1 MLINDLMTAQEICE
15 AFHDIAGD
23 INILYDAAQTAL
35 DDKDNGELD
44 LSDDDFQELQQVF
57 EILDNLTAYV

>member
-1 MLINDLMTAQEICE
+1 MLINNLMNVREICE

-23 INILYDAAQTAL
+23 INILYDAAQTDL
-35 DDKDNGELD
+35 DDEDNGELD
-44 LSDDDFQELQQVF
+44 LSDDEFQELQQVF